1 MMCDVL
7 TLQFLIKHSQ
17 LNFYKSCIKTYTK
30 YQSCIK
36 NIFNIKRKIHGRF
49 PSLQASHHRRVDLSL
64 GNEWAGELRVPD
76 PQGVLWGLDATD
88 DHLLWAVSAGARL
101 FGGVS
106 RGIAS
111 APDGVQGRH
120 VLVHIGVGS
129 IVLARAWSFTQIL
142 QVTTNLSTIGHDVGG
157 GGRLVGLLAPYDR
170 RQRVLVGGR
179 VRVNAPHLG
188 SGTDGVLRGMALPLG
203 VDFLWRVKSG
213 GGDFE
218 GVEILLSGQQ
228 RVLRGTIHPST
239 GDPRINIV
247 GRARTPVL
255 EMDSSFQPPEGVGW
269 LHLSGAVVGLT
280 AYGRGQAIA
289 AGARPSFSRSYH
301 DLRLL

>member
-1 MMCDVL
+1 MHCTLLQVLFLSWFKTYTKELSFFEGKINRCQNYACLFKYKILPWTTSIMMCDVL

-17 LNFYKSCIKTYTK
+17 LNFYKSYIKTYTK

-111 APDGVQGRH
+111 APDGVQRRH

-129 IVLARAWSFTQIL
+129 IVLARAWSFAQIL
-142 QVTTNLSTIGHDVGG
+142 QVTTNLKINRSF
-157 GGRLVGLLAPYDR
+157 
-170 RQRVLVGGR
+170 VL
-179 VRVNAPHLG
+179 
-188 SGTDGVLRGMALPLG
+188 
-203 VDFLWRVKSG
+203 
-213 GGDFE
+213 
-218 GVEILLSGQQ
+218 
-228 RVLRGTIHPST
+228 
-239 GDPRINIV
+239 
-247 GRARTPVL
+247 
-255 EMDSSFQPPEGVGW
+255 
-269 LHLSGAVVGLT
+269 
-280 AYGRGQAIA
+280 
-289 AGARPSFSRSYH
+289 
-301 DLRLL
+301 